1 MSDIAGISGFSQ
13 NGLSGLSGLSGQSS
27 LGLGA
32 SATGAGQGGQS
43 SLEQLA
49 SMLADMLLSSGSGSG
64 SGAGQ
69 AAGGGAG
76 KSGDAGQSS
85 IDELLQSLKGNGQK
99 DGSGTKDAGA
109 TGEDSSKELLTQ
121 VLMALFEK
129 ILGGSDSSSGTGEGG
144 GTGTGSGSGSGGGS
158 PVSGAGNGG
167 GGTGGTQGAGGGTGL
182 DSLGGGQGLGGTQGA
197 GGTGSGSSVE
207 DLVNT
212 LMKSLGGGS
221 LDNSIQPTSDGGGQV
236 SQDEKLKELLE
247 LIAQFMDSHP
257 DTFNQPSDTSSKGGS
272 GGGSGGGGGGTPSIG
287 GGGGGGTPSIG
298 GEGGGGGGGTPSI
311 GGGTPSIG
319 GGGGGGT
326 PSIGGGGG
334 GGTPSIGGEGG
345 GTTPSIGGTTPTT
358 TPGTG
363 SPVSTGA
370 APSAFPVASSNPTV
384 VNETIKVGPGEVFD
398 GENQTF
404 TAGPSLGDGGQG
416 EGQKPIFELAE
427 GATLKNVVFG
437 DNAADGVHV
446 RAGNSDAVNVDNVH
460 WTNVG
465 EDALTVKGEGGA
477 DVTNL
482 NITNSS
488 AQGANDKIFQL
499 NADANVKV
507 DGFKANDF
515 GTFMRTNGGQQGN
528 WNLDLKNIDA
538 ENGKFSFVKSDSE
551 NLNLTTG
558 GINLKNVE
566 HPYDKLTSTTKHT
579 EV

>member
-1 MSDIAGISGFSQ
+1 MADIAGISGFSQ
-13 NGLSGLSGLSGQSS
+13 SGLSGLSGLSG
-27 LGLGA
+27 GLGG
-32 SATGAGQGGQS
+32 ATAGAATGQGGQS
-43 SLEQLA
+43 ALEQLA
-49 SMLADMLLSSGSGSG
+49 GMLAEMLLGSGSGSGGGAGAGAGAGSG

-69 AAGGGAG
+69 TG
-76 KSGDAGQSS
+76 KSGQSD
-85 IDELLQSLKGNGQK
+85 IDSLLQSLQGGEQK
-99 DGSGTKDAGA
+99 DGSSKGANGTGD
-109 TGEDSSKELLTQ
+109 ESSKELLTQ

-144 GTGTGSGSGSGGGS
+144 GGTGSGSGSGS
-158 PVSGAGNGG
+158 PVSGAGGGG
-167 GGTGGTQGAGGGTGL
+167 GGTKGLEGLGSGQGLGGAQGAGGG
-182 DSLGGGQGLGGTQGA
+182 
-197 GGTGSGSSVE
+197 SGSVE

-236 SQDEKLKELLE
+236 SQDGKLKELLE
-247 LIAQFMDSHP
+247 MIAQFMDSHP
-257 DTFNQPSDTSSKGGS
+257 ETFNQPSDSSSKGT
-272 GGGSGGGGGGTPSIG
+272 GGGGGAPAGGGGGGAPAPSLG
-287 GGGGGGTPSIG
+287 GGGGGGGAPAPSL
-298 GEGGGGGGGTPSI
+298 GGGGGGGAAPAPSV
-311 GGGTPSIG
+311 G
-319 GGGGGGT
+319 GGGGGGAAPT
-326 PSIGGGGG
+326 PSIGGAA
-334 GGTPSIGGEGG
+334 P
-345 GTTPSIGGTTPTT
+345 

-363 SPVSTGA
+363 SPAGTGSAGSSTPVS
-370 APSAFPVASSNPTV
+370 FPTASGSPTV

-398 GENQTF
+398 GQGKTF

-427 GATLKNVVFG
+427 GATLKNVTFG
-437 DNAADGVHV
+437 ENAADGVHV
-446 RAGNSDAVNVDNVH
+446 RAGNEKAVNVDNVH

-477 DVTNL
+477 KVTNL

-499 NADANVKV
+499 NADANVTV
-507 DGFKANDF
+507 DNFKAKDF

-528 WNLDLKNIDA
+528 WNLDLKNVDA

-551 NLNLTTG
+551 GLNLTTS

-566 HPYDKLTSTTKHT
+566 HAYDKLPGSTNHK

>member
-13 NGLSGLSGLSGQSS
+13 NGLSGLSGLSG
-27 LGLGA
+27 GLGGA
-32 SATGAGQGGQS
+32 APGAATGQGGQS
-43 SLEQLA
+43 PLEQLA
-49 SMLADMLLSSGSGSG
+49 GMLAEMLLGSGSGSGGAGAGAGSG

-69 AAGGGAG
+69 AG
-76 KSGDAGQSS
+76 KSGQSD
-85 IDELLQSLKGNGQK
+85 IDSLLQGGEQK
-99 DGSGTKDAGA
+99 DGSSKGANGTGDK
-109 TGEDSSKELLTQ
+109 SSKELLTQ

-144 GTGTGSGSGSGGGS
+144 GNGSGSGSGS
-158 PVSGAGNGG
+158 PVSGAGGTGG
-167 GGTGGTQGAGGGTGL
+167 GGTKGL
-182 DSLGGGQGLGGTQGA
+182 EGLGSNQGLGGAQGA
-197 GGTGSGSSVE
+197 SGGSSSVE

-236 SQDEKLKELLE
+236 SQDGKLKELLE
-247 LIAQFMDSHP
+247 MIAQFMDSHP
-257 DTFNQPSDTSSKGGS
+257 ETFNQPSDSSSKGT
-272 GGGSGGGGGGTPSIG
+272 GGGGGGGGGSPAPSVGGGGGGGAPAVAGGGGGGSPAPSVGGGGGGGGAPAPSVG
-287 GGGGGGTPSIG
+287 GGGGGGTPSV
-298 GEGGGGGGGTPSI
+298 GGGGGGS
-311 GGGTPSIG
+311 
-319 GGGGGGT
+319 
-326 PSIGGGGG
+326 
-334 GGTPSIGGEGG
+334 
-345 GTTPSIGGTTPTT
+345 TPSIGGTTPTP

-363 SPVSTGA
+363 SPAGTGA
-370 APSAFPVASSNPTV
+370 AGSSTPVSFPTASGSPTV

-398 GENQTF
+398 GQGKTF

-416 EGQKPIFELAE
+416 EGQKPMFELAE
-427 GATLKNVVFG
+427 GATLKNVTFG

-446 RAGNSDAVNVDNVH
+446 RAGNEKAVNVDNVH

-477 DVTNL
+477 KVTNL

-499 NADANVKV
+499 NADANVTV
-507 DGFKANDF
+507 DNFKAKDF

-528 WNLDLKNIDA
+528 WNLDLKNVVDA

-551 NLNLTTG
+551 GLNLTTS

-566 HPYDKLTSTTKHT
+566 HPYDKLPGSTNHK

>member
-13 NGLSGLSGLSGQSS
+13 NGLSGLSGLSG
-27 LGLGA
+27 GLGGA
-32 SATGAGQGGQS
+32 AAGAATGQGGQS
-43 SLEQLA
+43 PLEQLA
-49 SMLADMLLSSGSGSG
+49 GMLAEMLLGSGSGSGGAGAGAGSG

-69 AAGGGAG
+69 AG
-76 KSGDAGQSS
+76 KSGQSD
-85 IDELLQSLKGNGQK
+85 IDSLLQSLQGGEQK
-99 DGSGTKDAGA
+99 DGSSKGANGTGD
-109 TGEDSSKELLTQ
+109 ESSKELLTQ

-144 GTGTGSGSGSGGGS
+144 GNGSGSGSGSGS
-158 PVSGAGNGG
+158 PVSGAGGTGG
-167 GGTGGTQGAGGGTGL
+167 GGTKGLEGLGSNQGLGGAQGAGGG
-182 DSLGGGQGLGGTQGA
+182 
-197 GGTGSGSSVE
+197 SGSVE

-236 SQDEKLKELLE
+236 SQDGKLKELLE
-247 LIAQFMDSHP
+247 MIAQFMDSHP
-257 DTFNQPSDTSSKGGS
+257 ETFNQPSDSSSKGT
-272 GGGSGGGGGGTPSIG
+272 GGGGGGGGGSPAPSVGGGGGGGGGAPAVAGGGGGGSPAPSVGGGGGGAPAPSVG
-287 GGGGGGTPSIG
+287 GGGGGGTPSV
-298 GEGGGGGGGTPSI
+298 GGGGGGS
-311 GGGTPSIG
+311 
-319 GGGGGGT
+319 
-326 PSIGGGGG
+326 
-334 GGTPSIGGEGG
+334 
-345 GTTPSIGGTTPTT
+345 TPSIGGTTPTP

-363 SPVSTGA
+363 SPAGTGA
-370 APSAFPVASSNPTV
+370 AGSSTPVSFPTASGSPTV

-398 GENQTF
+398 GQGKTF

-416 EGQKPIFELAE
+416 EGQKPMFELAE
-427 GATLKNVVFG
+427 GATLKNVTFG

-446 RAGNSDAVNVDNVH
+446 RAGNEKAVNVDNVH

-477 DVTNL
+477 KVTNL

-499 NADANVKV
+499 NADANVTV
-507 DGFKANDF
+507 DNFKAKDF

-528 WNLDLKNIDA
+528 WNLDLKNVDA

-551 NLNLTTG
+551 GLNLTTS

-566 HPYDKLTSTTKHT
+566 HPYDKLPGSTNHK